1 MAPFKPSLQTE
12 VDVGQSIDYVQ
23 NVFGTERWQ
32 GVFNE
37 ITVWGL
43 FKISSQA
50 QSFINEQRS
59 GQELVDESNNE
70 CICCAAKDE
79 KKKLS

>member
-1 MAPFKPSLQTE
+1 MAPFKQSLQTE
-12 VDVGQSIDYVQ
+12 VVAGQSIDYAQ
-23 NVFGTERWQ
+23 NVFGTERWR

-59 GQELVDESNNE
+59 GHELADGSNNE
-70 CICCAAKDE
+70 CICCPAKE
-79 KKKLS
+79 GKKLS